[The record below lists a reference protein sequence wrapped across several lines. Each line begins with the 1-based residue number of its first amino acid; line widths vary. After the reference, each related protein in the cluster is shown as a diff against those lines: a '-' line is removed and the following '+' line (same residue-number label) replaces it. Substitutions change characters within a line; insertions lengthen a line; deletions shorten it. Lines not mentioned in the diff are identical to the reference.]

1 MPKTLQQTIKKNLL
15 TKLQNLIR
23 TPAIVKEI
31 KIFMEILMPNL
42 EFVKD
47 GGIKLI
53 ALVIKEAKLLII
65 HQLVEQTIP
74 NSSTKAI
81 TTRTP
86 ALIIIK

>member
-1 MPKTLQQTIKKNLL
+1 MPKTLLQTIKKNLL

-23 TPAIVKEI
+23 TPAIVKKI

-53 ALVIKEAKLLII
+53 ALAIKDAKLLII
-65 HQLVEQTIP
+65 HQLLE
-74 NSSTKAI
+74 
-81 TTRTP
+81 
-86 ALIIIK
+86 